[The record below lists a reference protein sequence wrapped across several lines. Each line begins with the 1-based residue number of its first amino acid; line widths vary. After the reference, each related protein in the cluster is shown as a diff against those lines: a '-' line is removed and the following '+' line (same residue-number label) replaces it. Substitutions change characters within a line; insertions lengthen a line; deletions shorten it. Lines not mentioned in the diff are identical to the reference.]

1 MNGIVTDIQRF
12 SVHDGPG
19 IRTTVFLKGCNL
31 RCAWC
36 HNPETLRPEPQLQV
50 LPARC
55 IGCGACIEAC
65 PAGAHEVR
73 GGEHI
78 VHRDRCT
85 VCGRC
90 ADVCYA
96 GALTVVGREMSAEA
110 VLAEVLSDRPFYETS
125 GGGMTLS
132 GGEPLVQRGFALDLL
147 RGARREGLH
156 TAVETNLADTWDH
169 LAEFLPL
176 TDLFLVD
183 IKLIDAAEHK
193 RWTGAANEAILANA
207 RRLAREARPMIVRT
221 PVIPGVNDTAEA
233 IGAVADA
240 VRDFPNLVAYELLP
254 YHPLGTAKYRS
265 LGMPCPLEGLERP
278 SAEHM
283 DALARVA
290 SERGIAVRVAG
301 AAAPAR
307 A

>member
-1 MNGIVTDIQRF
+1 VNGIVTDIQRF

-36 HNPETLRPEPQLQV
+36 HNPETLRPEPQLQF

-65 PAGAHEVR
+65 PAGAHERR
-73 GGEHI
+73 GGEHV

-90 ADVCYA
+90 AEVCYA
-96 GALTVVGREMSAEA
+96 GALAIVGRTMTAEA
-110 VLAEVLSDRPFYETS
+110 VLAEVLRDRPFYETS

-132 GGEPLVQRGFALDLL
+132 GGEPLVQRPFALDLL
-147 RGARREGLH
+147 GRARREGLH
-156 TAVETNLADTWDH
+156 TAVETNLADSWDH
-169 LAEFLPL
+169 VAELIPV
-176 TDLFLVD
+176 TDLWLVD
-183 IKLIDAAEHK
+183 IKLIDPAAHA
-193 RWTGAANEAILANA
+193 RWTGATNEAILAGA
-207 RRLAREARPMIVRT
+207 RRLARDGRPMIVRT
-221 PVIPGVNDTAEA
+221 PVVPGVNDSAEA

-240 VRDFPNLVAYELLP
+240 IRKFAGLVAYELLP

-265 LGMPCPLEGLERP
+265 LGMPCPLEGLARP

-290 SERGIAVRVAG
+290 IARGLTVRVAG

>member
-36 HNPETLRPEPQLQV
+36 HNPETLRPEPQLQF
-50 LPARC
+50 LPGRC
-55 IGCGACIEAC
+55 IGCGACVDAC
-65 PAGAHEVR
+65 PAGAHERRADGHVL
-73 GGEHI
+73 
-78 VHRDRCT
+78 HRDRCT

-90 ADVCYA
+90 AEVCYA
-96 GALTVVGREMSAEA
+96 GALTVVGREMTAEA
-110 VLAEVLSDRPFYETS
+110 VLAEVLRDRPFYETS
-125 GGGMTLS
+125 GGGVTLS
-132 GGEPLVQRGFALDLL
+132 GGEPLVQRPFAVDLL
-147 RGARREGLH
+147 GRARRGGIH

-169 LAEFLPL
+169 LAEFIPV

-183 IKLIDAAEHK
+183 VKLIDPAAHE

-207 RRLAREARPMIVRT
+207 RGLAREGRPMVVRT
-221 PVIPGVNDTAEA
+221 PVVPGVNDSAEA

-240 VRDFPNLVAYELLP
+240 IRDFASLVAYELLP

-265 LGMPCPLEGLERP
+265 LGMPCPLEGLDRP
-278 SAEHM
+278 PADQMEI
-283 DALARVA
+283 LARVA
-290 SERGIAVRVAG
+290 SERGLAVRVAG
-301 AAAPAR
+301 AAVPAR